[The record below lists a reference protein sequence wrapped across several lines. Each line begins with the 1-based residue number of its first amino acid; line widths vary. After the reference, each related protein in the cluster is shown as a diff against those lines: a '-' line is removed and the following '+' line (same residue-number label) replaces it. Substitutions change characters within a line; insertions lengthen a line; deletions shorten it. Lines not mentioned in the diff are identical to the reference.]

1 MTILAEY
8 GTRCARKSYRKI
20 NDMNIKHDLQSLS
33 NLTPA
38 IRAAKQYN

>member
-1 MTILAEY
+1 
-8 GTRCARKSYRKI
+8 
-20 NDMNIKHDLQSLS
+20 MNIKHDLQSLS